1 MLTFY
6 QKLIFAGI
14 AMFSTETSFAID
26 LPKIGQTITDGK
38 SYILIN
44 YEKPNKYWSRTP
56 WDGAY
61 YLLDYS
67 SSSYKTSTFTA
78 HQEADG
84 TWYFTV
90 DGRAEEEEPLYVGF
104 QIGAANL
111 NGNLEL
117 KAHFIVEPSTDHD
130 GFYKI
135 KSGKDMPCSGTR
147 GLYLHLNKGGEYVVI
162 TFNGNQ
168 WFPDYYGGYETIDD
182 GTGTPIVKITEDD
195 WIVPLDR
202 EHENWA
208 FADTAD
214 IPAYYQKVRLYEAI
228 TEIEQNRYGNETYL
242 EGYQSLVALTSTIR
256 QM

>member
-1 MLTFY
+1 
-6 QKLIFAGI
+6 
-14 AMFSTETSFAID
+14 MFSTETSFAID

-117 KAHFIVEPSTDHD
+117 KAHFVVEPST
-130 GFYKI
+130 
-135 KSGKDMPCSGTR
+135 
-147 GLYLHLNKGGEYVVI
+147 
-162 TFNGNQ
+162 
-168 WFPDYYGGYETIDD
+168 
-182 GTGTPIVKITEDD
+182 
-195 WIVPLDR
+195 
-202 EHENWA
+202 
-208 FADTAD
+208 
-214 IPAYYQKVRLYEAI
+214 
-228 TEIEQNRYGNETYL
+228 
-242 EGYQSLVALTSTIR
+242 
-256 QM
+256 